1 MTSIIKIMLKYE
13 PTISGRADFGKGSPS
28 DPTKLRRGYGKFR
41 GCAAFAEWPSSKANQ
56 VIDMVRS
63 LEDLS
68 DVRTLTIVCNK

>member
-28 DPTKLRRGYGKFR
+28 DPMSYNEVAEKFR
-41 GCAAFAEWPSSKANQ
+41 GCAAFAEWPSSRANH
-56 VIDMVRS
+56 VIDMVRR

-68 DVRTLTIVCNK
+68 DVRTLTALLQ